1 MAVGARTPANLSQAF
16 ALPLVD
22 FLRCCVEEG
31 EDAQEAIDKIMAVLK
46 GARLYDETPG
56 AHCGAMIGLPDLV
69 YVDCRCVLQAAD
81 LETFLSFEPAGVKGL
96 FKEACAFLQE
106 LVKQDKR
113 ERSEPAP
120 SSGLIVAVAP
130 ADLRCCH
137 FALSGSGIEAALERL
152 LGKDGKTAEL
162 AHVDMRTKLGEAGLD
177 HFMDLP
183 QLWPPSLAVIIVVWS

>member
-1 MAVGARTPANLSQAF
+1 
-16 ALPLVD
+16 
-22 FLRCCVEEG
+22 
-31 EDAQEAIDKIMAVLK
+31 
-46 GARLYDETPG
+46 
-56 AHCGAMIGLPDLV
+56 MIGLPDLV
-69 YVDCRCVLQAAD
+69 YVDCRCVWQVAD
-81 LETFLSFEPAGVKGL
+81 LETFLNLEPAGVKGL

-106 LVKQDKR
+106 LVKQDER

-120 SSGLIVAVAP
+120 SSGLIVAVVP

-137 FALSGSGIEAALERL
+137 FALLGSGIEAALERL

-183 QLWPPSLAVIIVVWS
+183 QLWPPSLAVVIVVWS